1 MIHPS
6 RSPQDVLALNLTI
19 RMGDIRRGGYV
30 LSESADGRAAQVVLI
45 GTGSETSLSVQAQKI
60 LASEGIAV
68 RVVSMPSTS
77 VLGWQAPIW
86 QDAVLPHGC
95 RAVAIEATH
104 PDFWRKYVG
113 RQGAVVGLSTY
124 GESAPAKDLYAY
136 FGITA
141 QAGALA
147 ARQVMLSPVKAP
159 DALAAAT
166 GATA

>member
-1 MIHPS
+1 
-6 RSPQDVLALNLTI
+6 
-19 RMGDIRRGGYV
+19 MGDIRRGGYV

-113 RQGAVVGLSTY
+113 RQGAVVGLSV
-124 GESAPAKDLYAY
+124 
-136 FGITA
+136 
-141 QAGALA
+141 GAD
-147 ARQVMLSPVKAP
+147 RKLSHF
-159 DALAAAT
+159 
-166 GATA
+166 